1 MGVIH
6 KVEAAHIRFEERL
19 KKKIEGNVLFDDYS
33 LGRYS
38 TDASIYQ
45 IKPIGVVVP
54 KTINDVETVFSVAI
68 DCEVPVLAR
77 GAGTSQCGQTV
88 NRALVVDT
96 SKYLDHIISLDVE
109 ARRVVV
115 EPGLILDRLNQFL
128 RPHGLWFPVDI
139 STSSQATIG
148 GMVGNNSCGARS
160 IRYGTMRDNVLS
172 IEALLADG
180 RNLMFGVRG
189 PERQLFDNAVV
200 DETLRNK
207 LLEIGEREADEID
220 LRFPK
225 LMRRVGGYNI
235 DSLVPN
241 VTTPENLAHIL
252 VGSEGTL
259 AFFKKVELALSPLP
273 SNTILGV
280 CHFHS
285 FHDAMTA
292 TKSIVSLGP
301 TAVELI
307 DRTMIDLARRIEIF
321 RHVISEVIKADSE
334 SVLLVEFAEADEATN
349 LRKLNSLVEMMGDL
363 GHGES
368 TVMVGDPAQQKA
380 IWEVRKQALNIVMS
394 MKGDGKPIS
403 FVEDCAVELDDLPEY
418 TSRLNEIFLRYGTK
432 GTWYAHASVGTLHVR
447 PVLNLKLD
455 EDVRKMRAIAEETFA
470 MVRQYK
476 GSHSGEHG
484 DGIVRSEFH
493 KPMFGSQIVDAFAEI
508 KTLFDPSN
516 MLNPGRIV
524 NPPSMDDRSLLRFN
538 PTYTTDEFPTE
549 FDWSSWGSFSGA
561 VEMCNNNG
569 ACRKLSGGAMCPSFR
584 ATRDEQHST
593 RGRANVLRLA
603 LSGQLGLNGITSDA
617 MEESLKLCIGCKACR
632 RECPTGIDMARM
644 KTEIM
649 HKRIAKTGLSIRDRL
664 IGFFPRYAPWFAK
677 IPNIANLCGTKIGS
691 ALRQPLFGLSKE
703 QALPIWAQRSFETR
717 NGSIGPTGGAEVVV
731 FADCFNRYF
740 EPHNLQAAVE
750 VLVAGGSRVHFANSV
765 DGDGRPLCCGK
776 TFLSVGLVEEARKES
791 IRLVKAISEWVE
803 RGVPLIGLEPSCIFT
818 IRDDL
823 KDLVPGSDIVSR
835 GARLVEE
842 YLLEGHRSGSVS
854 LNLKSANGGHAAVHG
869 HCHQKASNAF
879 TSTLDMLRLI
889 PDINVDEI
897 ESTCCGMAGA
907 FGYQADTYKISREIG
922 ELEFLPAIRN
932 VPKESFI
939 IADGTS
945 CRHQVASV
953 TGRKASHAITVLRD
967 FLQ

>member
-1 MGVIH
+1 MGAIH

-241 VTTPENLAHIL
+241 ATTPANLAHIL

-307 DRTMIDLARRIEIF
+307 DRTMIDLARRIEVF

-334 SVLLVEFAEADEATN
+334 SILLVE
-349 LRKLNSLVEMMGDL
+349 
-363 GHGES
+363 
-368 TVMVGDPAQQKA
+368 
-380 IWEVRKQALNIVMS
+380 
-394 MKGDGKPIS
+394 
-403 FVEDCAVELDDLPEY
+403 
-418 TSRLNEIFLRYGTK
+418 
-432 GTWYAHASVGTLHVR
+432 
-447 PVLNLKLD
+447 
-455 EDVRKMRAIAEETFA
+455 
-470 MVRQYK
+470 
-476 GSHSGEHG
+476 
-484 DGIVRSEFH
+484 
-493 KPMFGSQIVDAFAEI
+493 
-508 KTLFDPSN
+508 
-516 MLNPGRIV
+516 
-524 NPPSMDDRSLLRFN
+524 
-538 PTYTTDEFPTE
+538 
-549 FDWSSWGSFSGA
+549 
-561 VEMCNNNG
+561 
-569 ACRKLSGGAMCPSFR
+569 
-584 ATRDEQHST
+584 
-593 RGRANVLRLA
+593 
-603 LSGQLGLNGITSDA
+603 
-617 MEESLKLCIGCKACR
+617 
-632 RECPTGIDMARM
+632 
-644 KTEIM
+644 
-649 HKRIAKTGLSIRDRL
+649 
-664 IGFFPRYAPWFAK
+664 
-677 IPNIANLCGTKIGS
+677 
-691 ALRQPLFGLSKE
+691 
-703 QALPIWAQRSFETR
+703 
-717 NGSIGPTGGAEVVV
+717 
-731 FADCFNRYF
+731 
-740 EPHNLQAAVE
+740 
-750 VLVAGGSRVHFANSV
+750 
-765 DGDGRPLCCGK
+765 
-776 TFLSVGLVEEARKES
+776 
-791 IRLVKAISEWVE
+791 
-803 RGVPLIGLEPSCIFT
+803 
-818 IRDDL
+818 
-823 KDLVPGSDIVSR
+823 
-835 GARLVEE
+835 
-842 YLLEGHRSGSVS
+842 
-854 LNLKSANGGHAAVHG
+854 
-869 HCHQKASNAF
+869 
-879 TSTLDMLRLI
+879 
-889 PDINVDEI
+889 
-897 ESTCCGMAGA
+897 
-907 FGYQADTYKISREIG
+907 
-922 ELEFLPAIRN
+922 
-932 VPKESFI
+932 
-939 IADGTS
+939 
-945 CRHQVASV
+945 
-953 TGRKASHAITVLRD
+953 
-967 FLQ
+967 